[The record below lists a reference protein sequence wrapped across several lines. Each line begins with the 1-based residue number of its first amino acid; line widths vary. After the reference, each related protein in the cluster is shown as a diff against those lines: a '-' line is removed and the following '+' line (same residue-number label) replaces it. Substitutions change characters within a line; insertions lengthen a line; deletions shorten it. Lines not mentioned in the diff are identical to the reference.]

1 MKAKELFTKAKELMV
16 LKKWKEAHSLVD
28 KAMIDGVEASDWEF
42 FQLGLLLE
50 DLYEISLGE
59 DFEKLAMIRV
69 NICIAAPAP
78 TKIVVWYAIY
88 NDNYVSFLPDNWNR
102 LGQDQQDEI
111 ISKLQDKYNI
121 RTLNV
126 DNDFNYE
133 EDFTNF
139 EYTLKNIK
147 EV

>member
-16 LKKWKEAHSLVD
+16 LKKWKEAHQLVN

-50 DLYEISLGE
+50 DLYEITLGE
-59 DFEKLAMIRV
+59 DFAKLAMLRV
-69 NICIAAPAP
+69 NICIKAPAP

-88 NDNYVSFLPDNWNR
+88 NDNYVSFLPDNWNK

-121 RTLNV
+121 ETLNV
-126 DNDFNYE
+126 DNDFNYD